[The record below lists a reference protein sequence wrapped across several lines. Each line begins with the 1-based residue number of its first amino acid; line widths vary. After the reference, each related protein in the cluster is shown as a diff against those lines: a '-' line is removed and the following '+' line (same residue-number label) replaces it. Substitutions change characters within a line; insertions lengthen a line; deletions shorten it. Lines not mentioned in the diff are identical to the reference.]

1 MIITLNNIEVGKYLA
16 QPLYSISYTVG
27 EGEESKFRTATCPPG
42 IPDRGQIINAVI
54 RQDYPEDKMEAV
66 INNYL
71 LDPTDEDAK
80 SAFDEMQEF
89 RKSVKEFADSI
100 INEINKD

>member
-1 MIITLNNIEVGKYLA
+1 MNITLINLEVGKYLA
-16 QPLYSISYTVG
+16 QPLYTISYTVG
-27 EGEESKFRTATCPPG
+27 EGTDSYRAATCPPG

-54 RQDYPEDKMEAV
+54 RQDYPEDRMEAV

-80 SAFDEMQEF
+80 VAFDEMQEF